1 MGLLEDAEQ
10 YREARRKRQQR
21 SIIVAAKGLLILFG
35 ALVLLVALAGG
46 LVLGLLESWHFLALI
61 LGVTRPA
68 ALLRHPARHWFTIVF
83 TVSAVCT
90 YGRLLWRRMP
100 ALLGWRDLPFFL
112 PRKRQPGLEQTGA
125 KPPEAKQCDP
135 STFFR
140 RRQND

>member
-10 YREARRKRQQR
+10 HREARRKRQQR

-100 ALLGWRDLPFFL
+100 ALLGWRDLPFL

-135 STFFR
+135 PTFFR